1 VKYMKFN
8 IVLEEDLEDGGY
20 IVHCPALKGCWSQGD
35 TAEEALQN
43 IKEAIA
49 GYLKTLNERAMLD
62 VKIQRKAQIRE
73 VAVA

>member
-1 VKYMKFN
+1 MKFN

-35 TAEEALQN
+35 TKEEALQN

-49 GYLKTLNERAMLD
+49 GYLKTLNKRAMLD
-62 VKIQRKAQIRE
+62 FKIQSKAQIRE
-73 VAVA
+73 VVVA

>member
-1 VKYMKFN
+1 MKFN

-35 TAEEALQN
+35 TTEEALQN

-62 VKIQRKAQIRE
+62 VKIQSKVQIRE

>member
-1 VKYMKFN
+1 MKFN
-8 IVLEEDLEDGGY
+8 IILEEDLEDGGY

-35 TAEEALQN
+35 TIDEALQN

-62 VKIQRKAQIRE
+62 VKIQGKVQIRE

>member
-1 VKYMKFN
+1 MKFS

-35 TAEEALQN
+35 TKEEALQN
-43 IKEAIA
+43 IKEAIV
-49 GYLKTLNERAMLD
+49 GYLKTLNERAMLNF
-62 VKIQRKAQIRE
+62 KIQSKAQIRE